1 MNIFA
6 PGLHKYSKMENKS
19 QRLQAIKRIISTEK
33 ITSQEELLQKL
44 TAEGYELTQATVSRD
59 LKHLQAGKK
68 PDPEK
73 RSVFFI
79 SEPEK
84 DPGTSETIDSKLM
97 LSAIR
102 SVLFAN
108 NFGVIK
114 TLPGYASSI
123 AVHIDKHN
131 RFEIIGTIAGD
142 DTILLIPGQD
152 VSHSQMKNAL
162 RLIFPGMGDHYFR
175 QA

>member
-1 MNIFA
+1 
-6 PGLHKYSKMENKS
+6 MENKNH
-19 QRLQAIKRIISTEK
+19 RLQAIKRIITTEK
-33 ITSQEELLQKL
+33 IASQEELMHRLQ
-44 TAEGYELTQATVSRD
+44 AEGFNLTQATVSRD

-73 RSVFFI
+73 GSVFFI
-79 SEPEK
+79 SEPDSGLK
-84 DPGTSETIDSKLM
+84 INETIDNRLL
-97 LSAIR
+97 LSGIR

-108 NFGVIK
+108 NFGVVK

-142 DTILLIPGQD
+142 DTILLIPGQNI
-152 VSHSQMKNAL
+152 SHYEMKNAL
-162 RLIFPGMGDHYFR
+162 RIVFPGLNEHYFR
-175 QA
+175 MG